1 MEWYELLAKTE
12 YWSYPRYHMKLL
24 FFFFFLEK
32 QCFLFQTITKSLNKS
47 TMYATG
53 VAGLTSSIS
62 RDPDGSKQI

>member
-1 MEWYELLAKTE
+1 
-12 YWSYPRYHMKLL
+12 MKLL
-24 FFFFFLEK
+24 FSFFFFFFK
-32 QCFLFQTITKSLNKS
+32 KSSVFYFKLLQKVSTKS

>member
-12 YWSYPRYHMKLL
+12 YWSYPRYPS
-24 FFFFFLEK
+24 FCFFFLEK

-47 TMYATG
+47 TMCATG